1 MNPIK
6 INENQSILLLDT
18 ITDNDQRVLMI
29 D

>member
-6 INENQSILLLDT
+6 INENKSILLLDT
-18 ITDNDQRVLMI
+18 ITDNDQRVLLT